1 MKGNDQLMN
10 VVHDNEIRI
19 ISYRGRS
26 KSWLKK
32 GKNRRLKNTWKAGK
46 SDETDQISTKIGNQ
60 IMK

>member
-1 MKGNDQLMN
+1 MN

-26 KSWLKK
+26 KSLRKKK
-32 GKNRRLKNTWKAGK
+32 GKNGRLKNTWKAGK